1 MDAMTTDAHPT
12 GRPAAGIH
20 GPLLARHLE
29 AENAR
34 RLDETLTTLTDD
46 CVFEDM
52 ALGRVFR
59 GRRGAGAC
67 YRLWWDAY
75 EIAVHGERLHWAE
88 DGAAGA
94 EARYRGT
101 HVGAFL
107 GIPATGRSIDLPIA
121 VSITFKDGLM
131 AGERF
136 YYDLATLLR
145 QLGAASPAPGAHRA

>member
-1 MDAMTTDAHPT
+1 MTTDAQPT
-12 GRPAAGIH
+12 GRPAEATY

-34 RLDETLTTLTDD
+34 RLDETLATLTDD
-46 CVFEDM
+46 CLFEDL
-52 ALGRVFR
+52 ALGRAFR

-67 YRLWWDAY
+67 YRLWWDAF
-75 EIAVHGERLHWAE
+75 EIAVHGERLHWSG
-88 DGAAGA
+88 DGAAVA

-107 GIPATGRSIDLPIA
+107 GIPATGRPIDLPIA
-121 VSITFKDGLM
+121 VVITFKDGLM

-145 QLGAASPAPGAHRA
+145 QLGAASPPPGVHRA